1 MAMVV
6 VMVVLVTQRNGI
18 GEGTMEWQKKKKKH
32 LTISGTYFLLQS
44 HFCLSQLSRMIALN
58 EFHR

>member
-18 GEGTMEWQKKKKKH
+18 GEGTMEWQKKKKTFNNIWN
-32 LTISGTYFLLQS
+32 LFSVAIPFLSVTVVQND
-44 HFCLSQLSRMIALN
+44 CT
-58 EFHR
+58 

>member
-18 GEGTMEWQKKKKKH
+18 GEGTMEWQKKKKN
-32 LTISGTYFLLQS
+32 I
-44 HFCLSQLSRMIALN
+44 
-58 EFHR
+58 